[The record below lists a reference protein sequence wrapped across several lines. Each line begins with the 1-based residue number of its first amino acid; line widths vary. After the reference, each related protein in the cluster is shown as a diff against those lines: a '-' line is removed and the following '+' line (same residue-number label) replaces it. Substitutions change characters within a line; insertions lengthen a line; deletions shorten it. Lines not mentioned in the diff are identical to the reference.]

1 MSKVKQEVT
10 TEFTR
15 EVSRINLTF
24 KQFIQ
29 LKLRQNN
36 FDLTFEMLQILALLW
51 RKDGINQQ
59 EIADRT
65 VKEKASMTYL
75 LDNLSKRKLVV
86 RKEDEQDRRNK
97 LIFLTAKGADLKDK
111 IEPWVKEMYLLA
123 SKNIP
128 IDKIAICIEVLT
140 AMRKNLQGQEG

>member
-111 IEPWVKEMYLLA
+111 IEPWVIEMYLLA
-123 SKNIP
+123 SINIP
-128 IDKIAICIEVLT
+128 IDKIAICIDVLT